1 MLRAGT
7 TRSGVRP
14 ATCGRARPL
23 SITSVTDTAGAPGRA
38 HPGRRRVVP
47 TRDELTSWRSFLRAH
62 AGITKLLEGE
72 LEDEQKLSLAA
83 YDVLVQLSEAPG
95 HRLRMT
101 ELADAVLL
109 SRSGVTRLVDRLERA
124 GLVARA
130 KVADDGR
137 GVTARLTE
145 AGYERLRVAATTHLR
160 GISRHFADRL
170 DDDELAHLERITRK
184 LIP

>member
-7 TRSGVRP
+7 GQDACLPPRRSRRP
-14 ATCGRARPL
+14 P
-23 SITSVTDTAGAPGRA
+23 SIVSVEDTVGAPGRELT
-38 HPGRRRVVP
+38 GRRRAVP
-47 TRDELTSWRSFLRAH
+47 TREELASWRSFLRAH

-72 LEDEQKLSLAA
+72 LEVEQQLSLAA
-83 YDVLVQLSEAPG
+83 YDVFVQLSEAPE

-130 KVADDGR
+130 KFAGDGR
-137 GVTARLTE
+137 GVTAKLTD
-145 AGYERLRVAATTHLR
+145 AGYERLRIAATTHLR
-160 GISRHFADRL
+160 GVREHFADRL
-170 DDDELAHLERITRK
+170 DPADLVDLERISRK